1 VGRGKGRGK
10 KNLKTSPMLI
20 MRNELLLVAA
30 LVILLIVEIFLPHEK
45 KHKAINPA
53 IFLLAIV
60 TIAGFFPAEEGTL
73 FGGMY
78 QSTHLIILMKNILNI
93 GALIVFIQSVT
104 WLKREE
110 NAEKI
115 SEFYILLLSTL
126 IGMNYMISSGDFLMF
141 YLGLELATIPL
152 AALAAWDRFKE
163 KSAEAGVKLIFTS
176 ALSSGVLLYGLSMI
190 YGTIGTLY
198 FNEVA
203 VAYGNSPL
211 QILAFIFF
219 FAGMAFKIS
228 LVPFHLWAADVYE
241 GSPINITS
249 YLSVVSKGAAVFI
262 FTMILF
268 TVFTKIAMM
277 WKDVVYVIAVLTMT
291 IGNLFAMRQK
301 NIKRFLAF
309 SSIAQAGFI
318 LLGII
323 GQNQLGMTTVIY
335 FILVYIFSNL
345 GAFGVA
351 NIIYNKTGK
360 EYIDDYDGFYRTNPF
375 LSLAMMLSLF
385 SLAGI
390 PPVAGFFGKFFLF
403 AAAASKGYY
412 ILVFI
417 AVLNT
422 IISLYYYLLIV
433 KAMFLN
439 RSDQSIAYFRTD
451 TYSRVGLA
459 LCMVGIVGIGFASQI
474 YEFILKLS
482 HGLM

>member
-1 VGRGKGRGK
+1 
-10 KNLKTSPMLI
+10 
-20 MRNELLLVAA
+20 MRHELLLVAIT
-30 LVILLIVEIFLPHEK
+30 VILLLVEIFLPQDK
-45 KHKAINPA
+45 KHKIILPA
-53 IFLLAIV
+53 ILLMAMV
-60 TIAGFFPAEEGTL
+60 TIVGFIPGPTGVL

-78 QSTHLIILMKNILNI
+78 GTSSLILLMKNILNI
-93 GALIVFIQSVT
+93 GVLIIFIQSVS
-104 WLKREE
+104 WLKLEGQK
-110 NAEKI
+110 EKI
-115 SEFYILLLSTL
+115 GEFYVILLSTL

-152 AALAAWDRFKE
+152 ATLAAFERFKE

-176 ALSSGVLLYGLSMI
+176 ALSSGILLYGLSMI
-190 YGTIGTLY
+190 YGTTGTVY
-198 FNEVA
+198 FPEVSA
-203 VAYGNSPL
+203 AYASAPL

-241 GSPINITS
+241 GAPINVTS
-249 YLSVVSKGAAVFI
+249 YLSVISKGAAVFI
-262 FTMILF
+262 FMIILY
-268 TVFTKIAMM
+268 TVFNKIALM
-277 WKDVVYVIAVLTMT
+277 WRDVIYVISILTMT
-291 IGNLFAMRQK
+291 LGNLFAMRQR

-323 GQNQLGMTTVIY
+323 GQSQLGMTTVVY
-335 FILVYIFSNL
+335 FVLVYIFSNL

-351 NIIYNKTGK
+351 AIISNTTGK
-360 EYIDDYDGFYRTNPF
+360 ESIDDYDGLYRTNPM
-375 LSLAMMLSLF
+375 LSLTMMLALF

-403 AAAASKGYY
+403 TAAAKQGMY

-422 IISLYYYLLIV
+422 IISLYYYLLVI

-439 RSDQSIAYFRTD
+439 RSDRPIAYFKSDVYTKL
-451 TYSRVGLA
+451 GLA
-459 LCMVGIVGIGFASQI
+459 MCIAGIIIIGFASPV

-482 HGLM
+482 YGLY